1 MNGSSL
7 LIENVNGGSEDY
19 FGDCYKFFDFPLED
33 IEGNVGG
40 EDWIAK
46 LQLLEPPSL
55 DVMTSLSSGNFGNI
69 CNDAT
74 KVPENPPA
82 QYDETSPKKELP
94 STAEAI
100 SSRRIPL
107 HKGSDGKG
115 LRLFQTSS
123 PVSVLESSS
132 SNSVENPTTF
142 DTKIIIPVKRARSK
156 RNRPRPYVD
165 RQFITPFIS
174 SAPKIPHP
182 WDAFES
188 GSETDLTERVS
199 NPLKRKLRKK
209 KNLSVLSGAAEMKN
223 DSWPEPSAGRKCNH
237 CAVTETPQ
245 WREGPAGPKTLCNA
259 CGVRYRSG
267 RLFPEY
273 RPAASPTF
281 VASLHSNCHK
291 KVIEMRSKASVGE
304 ERASGME
311 SSSSSP
317 GVSNG

>member
-1 MNGSSL
+1 M
-7 LIENVNGGSEDY
+7 
-19 FGDCYKFFDFPLED
+19 
-33 IEGNVGG
+33 
-40 EDWIAK
+40 
-46 LQLLEPPSL
+46 QQ
-55 DVMTSLSSGNFGNI
+55 TSLYYHLIFVWWCGL
-69 CNDAT
+69 
-74 KVPENPPA
+74 
-82 QYDETSPKKELP
+82 QYGEISPKKELP

-100 SSRRIPL
+100 SSRRVP
-107 HKGSDGKG
+107 HYKGSDGKG

-132 SNSVENPTTF
+132 SSSVENPTTF
-142 DTKIIIPVKRARSK
+142 DRKIIVPVKRARSK
-156 RNRPRPYVD
+156 RNRNRLRPPYVD
-165 RQFITPFIS
+165 RQFFTPFIS
-174 SAPKIPHP
+174 SAPKISHH

-223 DSWPEPSAGRKCNH
+223 DSWPEPSAGRKCKH

-245 WREGPAGPKTLCNA
+245 WREGPDGPKTLCNA

-291 KVIEMRSKASVGE
+291 KVIEMRSKVSVRE
-304 ERASGME
+304 ERTADME
-311 SSSSSP
+311 NSSSSP